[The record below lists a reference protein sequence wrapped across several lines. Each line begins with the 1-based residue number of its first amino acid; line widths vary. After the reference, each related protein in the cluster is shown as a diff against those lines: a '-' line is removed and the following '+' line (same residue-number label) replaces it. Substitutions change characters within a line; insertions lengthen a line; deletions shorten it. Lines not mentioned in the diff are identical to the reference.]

1 MENDALVYKI
11 AETQGNIGFA
21 EVQVSWGRGSTE
33 WRSRSTNTQGYRR
46 AKYAQPDT
54 RAFVTIHRNPF
65 PKTPAFPQNQYFVL
79 NS

>member
-1 MENDALVYKI
+1 MHL
-11 AETQGNIGFA
+11 AETQENIGFA
-21 EVQVSWGRGSTE
+21 EAQVSWERGSAE

-65 PKTPAFPQNQYFVL
+65 PKTPSLLQK
-79 NS
+79 